1 MSLFCKFNRRNGELY
16 FSPMKND
23 ALQIAESKEYIVLL
37 NGELYERSQADDG
50 SSMTDAQYLL
60 QRFANEGARMLDFL
74 NGIFALVIYDVE
86 EKNLFVARDRFGVKS
101 VYYAEIGEDLIISP
115 DILSILNYLPQ
126 KPKANDAAIFDYL
139 VYNRTDQSEETFF
152 ADIKKIRH
160 GYFLTANSVGIY
172 LKQWYNLTFKV
183 NGKRYTLDKD
193 EFLSRFE
200 DSITKRIPTD
210 KKWGVCLSGGLD
222 SSAITSTVVNR
233 LRYSDVHSFSS
244 VYGKDCK
251 SDESKYIDQF
261 AGIVP
266 NMHYA
271 HPTGDLLFADLENF
285 VRSHAEPMPTTS
297 SYAHYCV
304 MKLAHEQG
312 VQVTLDGQG
321 ADEALAGYEY
331 IPGLYYKTLF
341 THFRWFLFIKEN
353 IKYLKVHHSTRSL
366 KYFAFFMLPA
376 KLRAKARVSQRKY
389 INPDFANRFNHSL
402 IGDKLYGSK
411 SMQEMLINHFEYKL
425 EHLLKWGDCN
435 AAAFGITSRAPFL
448 DHELVEYCIALQ
460 DQAKVHN
467 GYTKFILREAMR
479 GIMPEGVRKRVD
491 KMGFSVPQDEW
502 FREEKFQKLIMDIL
516 TSDSFRNRG
525 YIIPEEAVALYQRHL
540 HGEVNVSKDIW
551 KWINLELWFRMFID
565 K

>member
-1 MSLFCKFNRRNGELY
+1 MKFCGNINLKTLEFHSQEHFENNGYKIVYNGELY
-16 FSPMKND
+16 NNT
-23 ALQIAESKEYIVLL
+23 SKISDE
-37 NGELYERSQADDG
+37 N
-50 SSMTDAQYLL
+50 YLL
-60 QRFANEGARMLDFL
+60 EQYASRGVSALSNI
-74 NGIFALVIYDVE
+74 NGVFALAIYDTRA
-86 EKNLFVARDRFGVKS
+86 KSLFVARDRFGVKTL
-101 VYYAEIGEDLIISP
+101 YYAIDGDSFIFAS
-115 DILSILNYLPQ
+115 DILSILPHLST

-139 VYNRTDQSEETFF
+139 VFNRTDQGEDTFF
-152 ADIKKIRH
+152 DGIKKLQH
-160 GYFLTANSVGIY
+160 GHCMTIDKEGVKIKKWYDLATAVRE
-172 LKQWYNLTFKV
+172 T
-183 NGKRYTLDKD
+183 RYKSDTN

-200 DSITKRIPTD
+200 AAIQKRVPTD
-210 KKWGVCLSGGLD
+210 KPWGVCLSGGLD
-222 SSAITSTVVNR
+222 SSAITSTVINR
-233 LRYSDVHSFSS
+233 LKYKDVHSFSS

-271 HPTGDLLFADLENF
+271 RPTADMLFEDLDHF

-304 MKLAHEQG
+304 MKMAHELG
-312 VQVTLDGQG
+312 TQVTLDGQG

-341 THFRWFLFIKEN
+341 THFRWLTFIREN
-353 IKYLKVHHSTRSL
+353 ICYLRVHHSTRSL

-376 KLRAKARVSQRKY
+376 KLRTKARVAQRKY
-389 INPDFANRFNHSL
+389 INPAFAERFKHSI

-411 SMQEMLINHFEYKL
+411 SMREMLINHFEYKL

-448 DHELVEYCIALQ
+448 DHELVEYCIALN
-460 DQAKVHN
+460 DNAKVRS
-467 GYTKFILREAMR
+467 GYTKYILREAMR

-502 FREEKFQKLIMDIL
+502 FREEKFQKFIMDIL
-516 TSDSFRNRG
+516 TSESFKNRG
-525 YIIPEEAVALYQRHL
+525 YIVPEEAIALYQRHL
-540 HGEVNVSKDIW
+540 RGEVNVSKDIW
-551 KWINLELWFRMFID
+551 KWVNLEMWFRMFID
-565 K
+565 

>member
-1 MSLFCKFNRRNGELY
+1 MKLFGKINLRTWQLDSQSQVEKGNYQLFFNGELY
-16 FSPMKND
+16 NNTSKNSD
-23 ALQIAESKEYIVLL
+23 ENFLLEQYASKGISALS
-37 NGELYERSQADDG
+37 
-50 SSMTDAQYLL
+50 
-60 QRFANEGARMLDFL
+60 DF
-74 NGIFALVIYDVE
+74 NGIFALAIYDK
-86 EKNLFVARDRFGVKS
+86 EKQSLFLARDRFGVKS
-101 VYYAEIGEDLIISP
+101 LYYAIIEDSLIFAS
-115 DILSILNYLPQ
+115 DILSILEILPH
-126 KPKANDAAIFDYL
+126 KPKANDAVIFDYL
-139 VYNRTDQSEETFF
+139 VFNRTDQGEDTFF
-152 ADIKKIRH
+152 AGIKKLQH
-160 GYFLTANSVGIY
+160 GHCLTVDKKGVKIE
-172 LKQWYNLTFKV
+172 KWYDLASAV
-183 NGKRYTLDKD
+183 NGKKYKLNKA

-271 HPTGDLLFADLENF
+271 HPTGDLLLADLGNF

-304 MKLAHEQG
+304 MKLAHKQG
-312 VQVTLDGQG
+312 IQVTLDGQG

-341 THFRWFLFIKEN
+341 THFRWFSFIKEN

-376 KLRAKARVSQRKY
+376 KLRTKARVSQRKY

-516 TSDSFRNRG
+516 TSDSFRSRG
-525 YIIPEEAVALYQRHL
+525 YIIPEEAIALYQRHL
-540 HGEVNVSKDIW
+540 RGEVNVSKDIW
-551 KWINLELWFRMFID
+551 KWVNLELWFRMFID
-565 K
+565 